1 MAAHDSPLLGDAD
14 AGDLDELLKLHV
26 KEAIRSKSQK
36 GGLRRASS
44 YNNLVEQIRRIKEKA
59 LGTKDEEQVEYLTS
73 VLDALTSCVSSLHE
87 REHESLLNEI
97 FGISIWQATP
107 ELRAALLRLVTHL
120 VVANSALMPLCLRVL
135 AMGLQP
141 PPTPPTEQ
149 QSTASGAHSQ
159 EWRPPPELVEIQG
172 QVIAALEKV
181 LRLVPTAPS
190 RLVAVIAGGIPH
202 RLRDCDTQCLYLRG
216 ALALAE
222 APAAAA
228 VREGIL
234 AAAAEHLLSLDVE
247 IRWQDI
253 AAADADADE
262 EEEAESEQEEEDIFE
277 LEGQTEHLHIGTPR
291 ESAQAPERL
300 RGRGGWEGAA
310 GGANAEASP
319 SGRQPTTESAEKLDA
334 LMGLVFEHLGRR
346 CEAGQLQAA
355 WNTSLHTFQRT
366 ILHTHRSKFTQYLLW
381 YLCEKDP
388 KHCSASLVQLLLG
401 QLTSPNTAPITRS
414 AAAAYV
420 ASFLARAA
428 MVPEDT
434 LIGALQRM
442 ARWCLAYCQEQDA
455 RDARTAAAVT
465 PLTTRLDMDAGPP
478 RGIQHQVFY
487 AACQGLLYVLCYR
500 LEQLMEAPAAAA
512 GTSPADTDA
521 GAGVQV
527 IRQLFTD
534 VMPKLLHHRL
544 APLAVCLPTVV
555 AEFTR
560 LAQRLNLMDCTALL
574 PGRLEAARA
583 QRPLEMFFPFDPFLL
598 RHSAQHLDL
607 GRTYVHWKAG
617 HPSQAAANPA
627 DGDASDMSSDEEVE
641 GVSET
646 DDDDDRASS
655 SDEESGSSS
664 DSDSSDELE
673 DDSSGVQ
680 RRRQPL
686 APKASNAPLWPH
698 APIGMRPISAGASR
712 KRPASSTPGSDQGF
726 LHGASFDTN
735 GGMSPLEGSSPGAH
749 PSISPMS
756 WVQSFEGNRLMNRH
770 VQPLVVHTA
779 E

>member
-1 MAAHDSPLLGDAD
+1 MAAHDTPLLEDAD
-14 AGDLDELLKLHV
+14 AGDLDELLRLHV
-26 KEAIRSKSQK
+26 KEAVRSKSHK
-36 GGLRRASS
+36 SGLRPAS
-44 YNNLVEQIRRIKEKA
+44 YKNLVEQIQRIKEKA
-59 LGTKDEEQVEYLTS
+59 LGSKDEEQVEYLTT
-73 VLDALTSCVSSLHE
+73 VLDALTTCVSSLHE
-87 REHESLLNEI
+87 REHESLLNEV
-97 FGISIWQATP
+97 FDISIWQATP
-107 ELRAALLRLVTHL
+107 DLRAALLRLVTHL
-120 VVANSALMPLCLRVL
+120 VVANSSLVPLCLRVL

-141 PPTPPTEQ
+141 PPTPPVQLAPGETVASSEQ
-149 QSTASGAHSQ
+149 WEPS
-159 EWRPPPELVEIQG
+159 PEIVEIQG

-181 LRLVPTAPS
+181 LTLVPTAPS
-190 RLVAVIAGGIPH
+190 RLVSLISGAIPY
-202 RLRDCDTQCLYLRG
+202 RLRDRETQCIYLRG

-253 AAADADADE
+253 AAAEADANDE
-262 EEEAESEQEEEDIFE
+262 EEGESEPEEDIFE
-277 LEGQTEHLHIGTPR
+277 LEGQTENLHLSD
-291 ESAQAPERL
+291 SAERL
-300 RGRGGWEGAA
+300 QGRGGWEGAT
-310 GGANAEASP
+310 GGGKAAASP

-346 CEAGQLQAA
+346 CEAGQLAAA
-355 WNTSLHTFQRT
+355 WATTLHTFQRT

-388 KHCSASLVQLLLG
+388 KHCSVSLVQLLLG
-401 QLTSPNTAPITRS
+401 QLTSPNVAPITRS
-414 AAAAYV
+414 AAAAYM

-428 MVPEDT
+428 LVPENV
-434 LIGALQRM
+434 LIEALQ
-442 ARWCLAYCQEQDA
+442 ALAGWCLAYCQEQDA
-455 RDARTAAAVT
+455 KDARAALAVA
-465 PLTTRLDMDAGPP
+465 PLSTRLDMDAGPT

-500 LEQLMEAPAAAA
+500 LEQLMDLTAPAL
-512 GTSPADTDA
+512 GSSPADSSNCDSSA
-521 GAGVQV
+521 APV
-527 IRQLFTD
+527 IKQLFTE

-560 LAQRLNLMDCTALL
+560 LAQRLDLMDCAALL
-574 PGRLEAARA
+574 PGRSEAARE

-598 RHSAQHLDL
+598 RHSARHLDL

-617 HPSQAAANPA
+617 HPLAAPGPA
-627 DGDASDMSSDEEVE
+627 DGDASDMSSDEEVDA
-641 GVSET
+641 VSESS
-646 DDDDDRASS
+646 DDDDDDGESSSSGDDAESSTDTDS
-655 SDEESGSSS
+655 SDEE
-664 DSDSSDELE
+664 DE
-673 DDSSGVQ
+673 DVPGAQ
-680 RRRQPL
+680 RHRQPL
-686 APKASNAPLWPH
+686 APTASNAAALWPH

-712 KRPASSTPGSDQGF
+712 KRPASSTPGSDQGY

-749 PSISPMS
+749 PMS
-756 WVQSFEGNRLMNRH
+756 WMQSFEGSRLMNRH
-770 VQPLVVHTA
+770 LQPLVVHTA